1 MNFTTIQIIAL
12 LGSLASLA
20 LLFGIGYH
28 EGRRAARNDLAQ
40 ASKAHE
46 ELIEN
51 LRHQRD
57 RAVHE
62 HTLSRLNA
70 AQALEAITSELD
82 EARRQI
88 ALLERQALTDADAH
102 ALAEIT
108 GQLNLAAT
116 TYQAMHSNQATH
128 ARRLAHAASTLA
140 ERYWT
145 AAPRSTWERV
155 DATLGSQSAA
165 MSA

>member
-1 MNFTTIQIIAL
+1 MNVTTFQIIAL

-28 EGRRAARNDLAQ
+28 EGRRAARNDLAH
-40 ASKAHE
+40 AAEAHQ
-46 ELIEN
+46 ELIAN

-62 HTLSRLNA
+62 HTLSRHNA

-88 ALLERQALTDADAH
+88 ALLERRALTEENAD
-102 ALAEIT
+102 
-108 GQLNLAAT
+108 QLVAMADKLTLAADT
-116 TYQAMHSNQATH
+116 FAGLGSHDQAQIC
-128 ARRLAHAASTLA
+128 RRLATAARSLFD
-140 ERYWT
+140 RYWQT
-145 AAPRSTWERV
+145 VPALQAEV
-155 DATLGSQSAA
+155 MA
-165 MSA
+165 